1 MWNAWLMHADITLDA
16 RTRRPALAER
26 AILRIADRLAIGVLD
41 VRMPDGDCLR
51 YSGSEPGP
59 RATIE
64 VRDERLFGRLLRDGA
79 LGFAEAYIDGDWD
92 SPDLLTVIDLGARNQ
107 VRLAEDLRGSLIS
120 RLSRML
126 VHRLRANSRRG
137 ARRNIAAHY
146 DLGNTFYEAWLD
158 PTMAYSAASFRAGNA
173 DLELAQHA
181 KFEQMADLAQI
192 GPDQHVLEIG
202 CGWGGFST
210 WAART
215 RGCRVTSITLSRAQ
229 FDYCQRQIANA
240 GLADRVEVLLRDYRD
255 VEGQFDRIVSIE
267 MLEAVG
273 ESHWPAYFRQV
284 HDLLRPG
291 GRASLQVITIDDAHF
306 AAYRRQV
313 DFVQRHVFPGGMLPA
328 PTVLRN
334 LATSAGLAWQS
345 ETRDGDDYARTLAHW
360 RRRFDAVAGKVEA
373 EGFDQRFRRFWTYYL
388 TYCEAGFRAG
398 RIDLLRFALCRP

>member
-1 MWNAWLMHADITLDA
+1 MHADITLDA

-51 YSGSEPGP
+51 YSGTEPGP

-64 VRDERLFGRLLRDGA
+64 VRDERLFGRLLRNGA

-92 SPDLLTVIDLGARNQ
+92 SPDLLAVIDLGARNQ
-107 VRLAEDLRGSLIS
+107 VRFTEDLRGSLTS
-120 RLSRML
+120 RLTRML
-126 VHRLRANSRRG
+126 VHQLRANSRRG

-158 PTMAYSAASFRAGNA
+158 PTMAYSAASFRAGNE
-173 DLELAQHA
+173 DLQLAQYA
-181 KFEQMADLAQI
+181 KFAQMADLAQI

-202 CGWGGFST
+202 CGWGGFSI

-215 RGCRVTSITLSRAQ
+215 SGCRVTAITLSRAQ
-229 FDYCQRQIANA
+229 FDYCQQQIAQA
-240 GLADRVEVLLRDYRD
+240 GLTDRVEVLLRDYRD

-328 PTVLRN
+328 PKALRG
-334 LATSAGLAWQS
+334 LALSAGLAWQAES
-345 ETRDGDDYARTLAHW
+345 SDGDDYAQTLANW
-360 RRRFDAVAGKVEA
+360 RSRFEAAAGKVEA
-373 EGFDQRFRRFWTYYL
+373 QGFDQRFRRFWTYYL

-398 RIDLLRFALCRP
+398 RIDLMRFALCKP

>member
-215 RGCRVTSITLSRAQ
+215 RGCRVTAITLSRAQ

-240 GLADRVEVLLRDYRD
+240 GLADRVQVLLRDYRD

>member
-1 MWNAWLMHADITLDA
+1 MHADITLDA

-51 YSGSEPGP
+51 YSGTEPGP
-59 RATIE
+59 RASIE

-92 SPDLLTVIDLGARNQ
+92 SPDLLAVIDLGARNQ
-107 VRLAEDLRGSLIS
+107 VRFAEDLRGSLTS
-120 RLSRML
+120 RLTRML

-158 PTMAYSAASFRAGNA
+158 PTMAYSAASFRAGNE
-173 DLELAQHA
+173 DLQLAQYA
-181 KFEQMADLAQI
+181 KFAQMADLAQI

-202 CGWGGFST
+202 CGWGGFSI

-215 RGCRVTSITLSRAQ
+215 RGCRVTAITLSRAQ
-229 FDYCQRQIANA
+229 FDYCQQQIAQA
-240 GLADRVEVLLRDYRD
+240 GLTDRVEVLLRDYRD

-328 PTVLRN
+328 PKALRG
-334 LATSAGLAWQS
+334 LALSAGLAWQA
-345 ETRDGDDYARTLAHW
+345 ETSDGDDYAQTLAYW
-360 RRRFDAVAGKVEA
+360 RSRFEAAAGKVEA
-373 EGFDQRFRRFWTYYL
+373 QGFDQRFRRFWTYYL

-398 RIDLLRFALCRP
+398 RIDLMRFALCKP